1 MLPYND
7 DNPTLTTPVVTFLII
22 GVNALV
28 WILIQGMGAEPQ
40 LSRSVCQLG
49 LVPGEV
55 LHRLPPGTPVP
66 TGPGLGCVTGSGN
79 AFLTLFTLMFLH
91 GGCIHLIWTAW
102 SHWVLGSNVEDAKGP
117 A

>member
-1 MLPYND
+1 MFPYKD

-55 LHRLPPGTPVP
+55 LHRLPPGAPVP
-66 TGPGLGCVTGSGN
+66 TGPGIGCVTGSAN
-79 AFLTLFTLMFLH
+79 AWLTPST
-91 GGCIHLIWTAW
+91 
-102 SHWVLGSNVEDAKGP
+102 
-117 A
+117 